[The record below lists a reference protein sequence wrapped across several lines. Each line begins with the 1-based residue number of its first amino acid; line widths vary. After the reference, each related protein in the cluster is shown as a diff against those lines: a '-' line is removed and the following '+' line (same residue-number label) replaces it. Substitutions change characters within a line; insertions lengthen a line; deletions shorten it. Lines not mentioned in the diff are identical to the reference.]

1 MTRSLRIFA
10 SALCL
15 AWTAVAAP
23 ITYVATLNGPTEG
36 TNSPGTGTGM
46 AIIDTTANTLFVTE
60 TFSGLL
66 SPTTASHIHC
76 CTAAPLTGTA
86 GVATQ
91 VPSFS
96 LFPSGV
102 TSGSFSETF
111 DLTLASSWNPSFI
124 TANGGTPASA
134 EAAFAAGLASGK
146 TYFNIHTSQFPGGE
160 IEGFLTPQAS
170 GVPEPGTIGLAL
182 FGIAGLMAW
191 RRKRQVR

>member
-1 MTRSLRIFA
+1 
-10 SALCL
+10 
-15 AWTAVAAP
+15 
-23 ITYVATLNGPTEG
+23 
-36 TNSPGTGTGM
+36 M

-66 SPTTASHIHC
+66 SPTSASHIHC
-76 CTAAPLTGTA
+76 CTTMPLTGTA

-102 TSGSFSETF
+102 TSGTFSQTF
-111 DLTLASSWNPSFI
+111 DLTLASSWNASFI
-124 TANGGTPASA
+124 TANGGTPATA
-134 EAAFAAGLASGK
+134 EAAFAAGLAAGK

-170 GVPEPGTIGLAL
+170 GVPEPSTFGLAL
-182 FGIAGLMAW
+182 LGAAGLMVW
-191 RRKRQVR
+191 RRKRHAR

>member
-1 MTRSLRIFA
+1 MTLSLRVFA
-10 SALCL
+10 IALCL
-15 AWTAVAAP
+15 VWTVVAAP

-66 SPTTASHIHC
+66 SPTSASHIHC
-76 CTAAPLTGTA
+76 CTTAPLTGTA

-102 TSGSFSETF
+102 TSGTFSQTF
-111 DLTLASSWNPSFI
+111 DLTLASSWNASFI

-134 EAAFAAGLASGK
+134 EAAFAAGLAAGK
-146 TYFNIHTSQFPGGE
+146 TYFNIHT
-160 IEGFLTPQAS
+160 
-170 GVPEPGTIGLAL
+170 
-182 FGIAGLMAW
+182 
-191 RRKRQVR
+191 